1 MLHKIKFLAL
11 MLVVAT
17 TSVFAQEDS
26 EKDDDFDLVHK
37 KNCPHPYVVSVVP
50 EAGST
55 LDLSGDTVYFRVTF
69 SEDMGEA
76 RGVEW
81 LGKRMNYFRTIP
93 ENIENPIKYWDGHV
107 KWETLRTFVL
117 WMPAEQIKKAKI
129 TGFLLIQEGFTNQAN
144 SCWMAEDYTVKY
156 KVKWR

>member
-50 EAGST
+50 EAGSM
-55 LDLSGDTVYFRVTF
+55 LDLSQDTVYFRVTF

-76 RGVEW
+76 RGIQW
-81 LGKRMNYFRTIP
+81 HG
-93 ENIENPIKYWDGHV
+93 
-107 KWETLRTFVL
+107 
-117 WMPAEQIKKAKI
+117 KKADYYWNLDAKDVPMALFPPADAKI
-129 TGFLLIQEGFTNQAN
+129 G
-144 SCWMAEDYTVKY
+144 TVDDAAA
-156 KVKWR
+156 RRHDHRHAPAI

>member
-37 KNCPHPYVVSVVP
+37 KNCPHPYVVSVLP
-50 EAGST
+50 EAGSR
-55 LDLSGDTVYFRVTF
+55 LDLSQDTVYFRVTF

-76 RGVEW
+76 RGIQW
-81 LGKRMNYFRTIP
+81 HGKKVDYYWNLDAKDVP
-93 ENIENPIKYWDGHV
+93 LKDLEHNLSWENPRTLLIKFPSVGV
-107 KWETLRTFVL
+107 
-117 WMPAEQIKKAKI
+117 KKAKI
-129 TGFLLIQEGFTNQAN
+129 SSFTLIQEGFTNQAN

-156 KVKWR
+156 KVKY